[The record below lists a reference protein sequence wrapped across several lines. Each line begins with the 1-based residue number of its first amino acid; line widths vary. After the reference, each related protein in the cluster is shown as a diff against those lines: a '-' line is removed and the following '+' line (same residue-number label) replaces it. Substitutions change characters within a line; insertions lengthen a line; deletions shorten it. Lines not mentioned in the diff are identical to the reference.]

1 MPQDEETW
9 DPRIE
14 RWHDPEGDHVL
25 PRALRTLPDPWDEG
39 DWNRIAE
46 LPRTSERLI
55 EAQRVIT
62 ALLED
67 PDLSPQVPEPPS
79 PGLLW
84 HVWEEFHQAVGK
96 SMPRMID
103 VTWTGVDELVR
114 MWRDRAQLY
123 PLQRHV
129 VRHVEAAMLALIP
142 SLRDDAADSVF
153 RWLGL
158 DPCPGRFADWAVA
171 LAERCVTED
180 IGADAAIEL
189 LGAMGGPEAWAALE
203 RLSVKPDGPAA
214 WENAEAARST
224 LRNLESQG
232 RRGPN
237 PPPPARPPP
246 PEPLPAPPTHP

>member
-1 MPQDEETW
+1 MPHDEEMW
-9 DPRIE
+9 DPQIP

-25 PRALRTLPDPWDEG
+25 PRALRTLPEPWNEG

-46 LPRTSERLI
+46 LPRTDERLM

-67 PDLSPQVPEPPS
+67 RDLSPPVPEPPS

-84 HVWEEFHQAVGK
+84 HVWEEFHRAVGK
-96 SMPRMID
+96 SMPRMVD

-114 MWRDRAQLY
+114 TWRERPQLY

-129 VRHVEAAMLALIP
+129 VRHVEAAMLAMIP
-142 SLRDDAADSVF
+142 SLRNDVADSVF
-153 RWLGL
+153 RWLAL
-158 DPCPGRFADWAVA
+158 DPDPGRFADWAVA
-171 LAERCVTED
+171 LAECCVTED

-203 RLSVKPDGPAA
+203 RLSMQPDGPAA
-214 WENAEAARST
+214 WKNAEAAQGALWNPENR
-224 LRNLESQG
+224 G

-237 PPPPARPPP
+237 PPPPARQPPTAP
-246 PEPLPAPPTHP
+246 RPAPPTRP